1 MRIFALTISAI
12 TLAIACSIGST
23 ASAQAFAQAPKQNP
37 MRASRPSTDPAG
49 PTLYEPQVDIRN
61 GGALDAS
68 YSYHRQVQANQS
80 VRPGPYPPPGGWY
93 GYGFPVSTYRWGWFG
108 AERYYPRV
116 GCHSDYN
123 GDRMR
128 WAYRYGY

>member
-1 MRIFALTISAI
+1 MSKFSRHGFIFAV
-12 TLAIACSIGST
+12 LAVASSGSST
-23 ASAQAFAQAPKQNP
+23 AFAQTFGQAPTQNP
-37 MRASRPSTDPAG
+37 RPGS

-61 GGALDAS
+61 GGVLDAS
-68 YSYHRQVQANQS
+68 YGYHRQAQANQS
-80 VRPGPYPPPGGWY
+80 ARPGPYPPAGGWY

-116 GCHSDYN
+116 GWRNDYN
-123 GDRMR
+123 GDCVR

>member
-1 MRIFALTISAI
+1 
-12 TLAIACSIGST
+12 
-23 ASAQAFAQAPKQNP
+23 
-37 MRASRPSTDPAG
+37 MRASRPAGSPEG

-61 GGALDAS
+61 GGVLDAS
-68 YSYHRQVQANQS
+68 YSYHRQAQANQS

-108 AERYYPRV
+108 AEHYYPRV
-116 GCHSDYN
+116 GCRNDYN
-123 GDRMR
+123 GDCVR

>member
-1 MRIFALTISAI
+1 ML
-12 TLAIACSIGST
+12 SIRGLCAATSRGCG
-23 ASAQAFAQAPKQNP
+23 ASRLAQAFGQAPAQNP
-37 MRASRPSTDPAG
+37 RHSAS

-61 GGALDAS
+61 GGVLDAS
-68 YSYHRQVQANQS
+68 YGYHRQAQANQS

-116 GCHSDYN
+116 GCRSDYN

>member
-1 MRIFALTISAI
+1 MSKLFRSCLIFAALAI
-12 TLAIACSIGST
+12 TSSAVSNAC
-23 ASAQAFAQAPKQNP
+23 AQALGQHPVPNP
-37 MRASRPSTDPAG
+37 RPSD

-61 GGALDAS
+61 GGVLDAS
-68 YSYHRQVQANQS
+68 YGYHRQAQTNQS
-80 VRPGPYPPPGGWY
+80 VRPGPYPPQGGWY

-116 GCHSDYN
+116 GCRSDYN
-123 GDRMR
+123 GDRLR

>member
-1 MRIFALTISAI
+1 MRMHFRNCLIVAVLAI
-12 TLAIACSIGST
+12 TSAAAST
-23 ASAQAFAQAPKQNP
+23 SSAQALGQHPVQNP
-37 MRASRPSTDPAG
+37 RPGD

-61 GGALDAS
+61 GGVLDAS
-68 YSYHRQVQANQS
+68 YGYHRQAQANQS
-80 VRPGPYPPPGGWY
+80 VRPGPYPPAGGWY

-116 GCHSDYN
+116 GCRSDYN

>member
-1 MRIFALTISAI
+1 MSNLVRLCLFTAVLAFAWNISGAV
-12 TLAIACSIGST
+12 L
-23 ASAQAFAQAPKQNP
+23 AQAFGQAPTQAP
-37 MRASRPSTDPAG
+37 RPEG

-61 GGALDAS
+61 GGVLDES
-68 YSYHRQVQANQS
+68 YGYHRQAQANQS
-80 VRPGPYPPPGGWY
+80 ARPGPYPPAGGWY

-116 GCHSDYN
+116 GWRNNYN
-123 GDRMR
+123 NDCIR